1 MVFGVFGVIILNKVQ
16 PSVDW
21 FIYSDLLIRQAN
33 KVIVLE
39 WEKVKETPCGI
50 QALGIAV
57 AFSGMFLLG
66 VIMGMNIQK
75 LYGTG

>member
-50 QALGIAV
+50 QVLRIAV